1 MSRSRVYE
9 TDMPASQDELSAP
22 ELSLRLHQQGRVA
35 AFGCLA
41 MRTPDLQGIL
51 DEASLAAAAG
61 LNTKFAK
68 VLEFLPGQECFLV
81 RSGVGWEPG
90 VVGHARVGGD
100 LQSPAGYAFR
110 TGEPVISN
118 HLASDQRFRTPAL
131 LVQHGITSAINVLVQ
146 AGDKAPFGV
155 LEVDSTHRDDFTTHD
170 SHFLQAL
177 ANALAVAVETQQ
189 RNEAREKML
198 ADMQALLEVNHRLL
212 QDKDLLMQEVHHR
225 VRNSLQLV
233 RTILAMQARGM
244 ANEDARVQI
253 EKASGRI
260 MAIAAVHQRLYDG
273 GAINAADAGDY
284 LRGLL
289 TDMRDLVPEAT
300 GDRELH
306 IDIDP
311 FQLPADDLTALGLIT
326 GELVTNALKHGRGKI
341 DVTVRRRIDGLEIA
355 VADEGDGFPE
365 GFDPAA
371 RKGLG
376 MRVIAALSKLPKRDA
391 IFVDRSVTH
400 ARLIVKTA
408 FGGG

>member
-1 MSRSRVYE
+1 
-9 TDMPASQDELSAP
+9 MPGPQDELSAP

-35 AFGCLA
+35 EFGCLA
-41 MRTPDLQGIL
+41 MKTPDLQGIL
-51 DEASLAAAAG
+51 DEASVAAAAG
-61 LNTKFAK
+61 LDTKFAK
-68 VLEFLPGQECFLV
+68 VLEFLPGQDCFLV

-118 HLASDQRFRTPAL
+118 HLASDQRFRTPKL
-131 LVQHGITSAINVLVQ
+131 LLQHGITSAINVLVQ
-146 AGDKAPFGV
+146 AGDKQPFGV

-198 ADMQALLEVNHRLL
+198 ADMQALLDVNHRLL
-212 QDKDLLMQEVHHR
+212 QEKDLLMQEVHHR

-233 RTILAMQARGM
+233 RTILTMQARSM
-244 ANEDARVQI
+244 SSEAREQI

-326 GELVTNALKHGRGKI
+326 GELVTNALKHGLGKI
-341 DVTVRRRIDGLEIA
+341 DVTVRRRPDGLEIA
-355 VADEGDGFPE
+355 VADEGAGFPE
-365 GFDPAA
+365 DFDPTA
-371 RKGLG
+371 RTGLG
-376 MRVIAALSKLPKRDA
+376 MRVVAALSKLPSGESLV
-391 IFVDRSVTH
+391 VDRSVKH
-400 ARLIVKTA
+400 ARLIVRTA

>member
-1 MSRSRVYE
+1 M
-9 TDMPASQDELSAP
+9 
-22 ELSLRLHQQGRVA
+22 RLHQQGRVA
-35 AFGCLA
+35 EFGCLA
-41 MRTPDLQGIL
+41 MKTPDLQGIL
-51 DEASLAAAAG
+51 DEASVAAAAG
-61 LNTKFAK
+61 LDTKFAK
-68 VLEFLPGQECFLV
+68 VLEFLPGQDCFLV

-118 HLASDQRFRTPAL
+118 HLASDQRFRTPKL
-131 LVQHGITSAINVLVQ
+131 LLQHGITSAINVLVQ
-146 AGDKAPFGV
+146 AGDKQPFGV

-198 ADMQALLEVNHRLL
+198 ADMQALLDVNHRLL
-212 QDKDLLMQEVHHR
+212 QEKDLLMQEVHHR

-233 RTILAMQARGM
+233 RTILTMQARSM
-244 ANEDARVQI
+244 SSEAREQI

-326 GELVTNALKHGRGKI
+326 GELVTNALKHGLGKI
-341 DVTVRRRIDGLEIA
+341 DVTVRRRPDGLEIA
-355 VADEGDGFPE
+355 VADEGAGFPE
-365 GFDPAA
+365 DFDPTA
-371 RKGLG
+371 RTGLG
-376 MRVIAALSKLPKRDA
+376 MRVVAALSKLPSGESLV
-391 IFVDRSVTH
+391 VDRSVKH
-400 ARLIVKTA
+400 ARLIVRTA